1 MQQNIKTINDQ
12 DLNKCKMWQKPKDI
26 NENLCVVSLGPV
38 VSRPALTKHKVVRTV
53 DLAHRSLNI
62 LMMVMMI
69 TVTMIC
75 WSYDI

>member
-1 MQQNIKTINDQ
+1 
-12 DLNKCKMWQKPKDI
+12 MWQKLKDI

-38 VSRPALTKHKVVRTV
+38 VARPALTKDKVVWTV